1 MKTISRRNAVKTIAA
16 AAAGAAVGGS
26 PLWSSTASAQ
36 TREPIRLGLITSL
49 SGSQVIY
56 GEQGALGAQ
65 IAADQI
71 NKAGGVLGRKL
82 EIVARDDK
90 AKAADG
96 VLAARDLIGSG
107 VTLLLGI
114 PVSSV
119 AFAITPLLEPEKAI
133 LLSCGAHSEKLTHDN
148 FTRNY
153 FRAGDNPFMRCNSL
167 AQIAA
172 QRYAN
177 IVNWAGLVPDYDYGT
192 IVWQSF
198 QDGLIG
204 AHSRFTKN
212 KPTFSPGI
220 RTPFGAADYRTNI
233 TATMGLPADGF
244 LLATYGGDAITLLKQ
259 AKPYGFFKKA
269 KLLLDP
275 ANEFIVAKALKQD
288 LPDTWLAGTWFHR
301 AYEDVPA
308 SRELY
313 AEMVRRTNV
322 TMPTVGT
329 AAETHAAVLLYAA
342 AIQAAGTT
350 ETQALISALEA
361 VRIESATGPRY
372 FRKTDHQAIKS
383 IPIVRV
389 RGSATASDGFEVVE
403 FVKVLGED
411 VIEPA
416 SPGKPYQYKYL

>member
-1 MKTISRRNAVKTIAA
+1 MKTFSRRDAFKTL
-16 AAAGAAVGGS
+16 AAVAGGS
-26 PLWSSTASAQ
+26 FVGSSAFTGSASAQ
-36 TREPIRLGLITSL
+36 TQNPIRLGLITSL
-49 SGSQVIY
+49 SGSQVMF
-56 GEQGALGAQ
+56 GEQGLLGAQ
-65 IAADQI
+65 IAADQV

-96 VLAARDLIGSG
+96 ALAARDLIGSG
-107 VTLLLGI
+107 VTHLLGV

-119 AFAITPLLEPEKAI
+119 AFAITPLLEAEKAI

-167 AQIAA
+167 GQIAA
-172 QRYAN
+172 QRYPN
-177 IVNWAGLVPDYDYGT
+177 IVNWGGLVPDYDYGT
-192 IVWQSF
+192 VVWQSF
-198 QDGLIG
+198 QDGLID
-204 AHSRFTKN
+204 AHVKFTKS
-212 KPTFSPGI
+212 KPVFSPGV
-220 RTPFGAADYRTNI
+220 RTPFGAADFRTNI

-244 LLATYGGDAITLLKQ
+244 LLATFGGDAITLLKQ

-269 KLLLDP
+269 KLLVDP
-275 ANEFIVAKALKQD
+275 ANEFIVAKALKED
-288 LPDTWLAGTWFHR
+288 LPDTWLAGTWFYR
-301 AYEDVPA
+301 AYDDVPT

-313 AEMVRRTNV
+313 AEMVRRTNI

-329 AAETHAAVLLYAA
+329 AAETHAAVLFYAA

-350 ETQALISALEA
+350 ETQAVISALET

-372 FRKTDHQAIKS
+372 FRKGDHQAIKS

-403 FVKVLGED
+403 FVKVPGED
-411 VIEPA
+411 VVEPA
-416 SPGKPYQYKYL
+416 SPGKPYKYKHL